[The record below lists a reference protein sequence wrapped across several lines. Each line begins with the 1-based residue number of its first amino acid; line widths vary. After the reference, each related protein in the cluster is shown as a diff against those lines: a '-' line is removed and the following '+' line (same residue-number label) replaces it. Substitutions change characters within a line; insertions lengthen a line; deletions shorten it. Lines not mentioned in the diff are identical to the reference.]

1 MTEEQNYY
9 PFSAVNDFMRD
20 DYRLT
25 VLNEV
30 FNRLDAVPASQKQL
44 IGRLVSKGVQI
55 QGFRNSNLAP
65 AAMKAKRAATLFENL
80 PHFSGQ
86 VLEAWSRLHPALRLE
101 MDSLLTER
109 GWQVMED
116 NTDLSLLPGFKPGW
130 PKTDTFQV
138 LIDAAR
144 VRLPDMQETDDD
156 ISLMAVWVGNCLPYE
171 LYENAE

>member
-1 MTEEQNYY
+1 MTEEKNYY
-9 PFSAVNDFMRD
+9 PFTAVNDFMRD

-25 VLNEV
+25 ILNEV
-30 FNRLDAVPASQKQL
+30 LSRLDAVPAGQKLL
-44 IGRLVSKGVQI
+44 ITRLITKGVQI

-65 AAMKAKRAATLFENL
+65 AAMKAKKSTTLFENL
-80 PHFSGQ
+80 PQFAGQ
-86 VLEAWSRLHPALRLE
+86 IMEAWSRLHATLREE
-101 MDSLLTER
+101 MGRLLAER

-116 NTDLSLLPGFKPGW
+116 SADLSLQPGFKPGW

-138 LIDAAR
+138 LIEAAR
-144 VRLPDMQETDDD
+144 VRLPDMPETDDD